1 MRKSRNHLKPARSSQ
16 VQGATATRL
25 AATEAR
31 NSLSEVLL
39 RVFKGERIVLQ
50 RHGRDLAALIPMEDC
65 EWLEKLEDLLDIAD
79 AKRVLAEG
87 GRPIT
92 LETLRRRLGLVTGE
106 VSRPNRAQR
115 SPGSPRTTRKA
126 SRATRRADHRTR
138 AGT

>member
-1 MRKSRNHLKPARSSQ
+1 LKPARASQ
-16 VQGATATRL
+16 VQGTTATRL

-87 GRPIT
+87 GRPIPY
-92 LETLRRRLGLVTGE
+92 EKLRRRLGLATEE
-106 VSRPNRAQR
+106 VSRPDR
-115 SPGSPRTTRKA
+115 SGRRPGSPRTSKESARA
-126 SRATRRADHRTR
+126 SRRADRKSR
-138 AGT
+138 RGA